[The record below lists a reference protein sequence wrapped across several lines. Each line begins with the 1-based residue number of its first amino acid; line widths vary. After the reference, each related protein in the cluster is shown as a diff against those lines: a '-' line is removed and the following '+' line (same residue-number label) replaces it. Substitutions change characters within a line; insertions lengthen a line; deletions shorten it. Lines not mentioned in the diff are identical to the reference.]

1 MDGLVLSFF
10 DSFFREILFGE
21 IPERRVWVFGS
32 VVVLPWFVAF
42 VVLLADDSLE
52 LVLT

>member
-1 MDGLVLSFF
+1 MIRFMMSFF
-10 DSFFREILFGE
+10 DSVFWQVLFGE
-21 IPERRVWVFGS
+21 IAERRVWVFGS

-42 VVLLADDSLE
+42 VVLLADDTLE